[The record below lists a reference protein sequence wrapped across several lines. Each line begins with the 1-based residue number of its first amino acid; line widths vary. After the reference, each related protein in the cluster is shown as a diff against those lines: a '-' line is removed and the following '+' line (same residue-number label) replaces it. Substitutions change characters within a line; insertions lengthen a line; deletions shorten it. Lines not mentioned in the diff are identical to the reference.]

1 MFIHHATHSVAFRLT
16 QFQDW
21 AAALSK
27 PLNRAFESN
36 ADAPSGLRRHRR
48 GAYGRAVIRRG
59 KSMDI
64 KSVGV
69 VGAGQMGNGIA
80 HVLAVAGYDVLLND
94 ISEDN
99 LSRALAQI
107 DKNLE
112 RQVSRE
118 KITAEDKA
126 AALARIK
133 TTLKLT
139 DLGPSDLIIE
149 AATERE
155 TVKTAIFE
163 DLLPHLKPETILTS
177 NTSSISITRLASRT
191 DRPEKFMGFHFM
203 NPVPVMQLVELIR
216 GIATDEPTYQAC
228 LKVVENL
235 GKTAASAE
243 DFPAFIVNRILMPM
257 INEAVYT
264 LYEGVGSVKSID
276 ESMKLGANHP
286 MGPLE
291 LADFIGLDTCLA
303 IMNVL
308 HDGLADTKY
317 RPCPLLTKYVEAGW
331 LGRKTQRG
339 FYDYRGETPVPT
351 R

>member
-1 MFIHHATHSVAFRLT
+1 M
-16 QFQDW
+16 
-21 AAALSK
+21 
-27 PLNRAFESN
+27 
-36 ADAPSGLRRHRR
+36 
-48 GAYGRAVIRRG
+48 GAYGAANVTAKDDLMAIQT
-59 KSMDI
+59 
-64 KSVGV
+64 VGV
-69 VGAGQMGNGIA
+69 IGAGQMGNGIA
-80 HVLAVAGYDVLLND
+80 HVLSQSGYSVLLND
-94 ISEDN
+94 VNQD
-99 LSRALAQI
+99 A
-107 DKNLE
+107 LE
-112 RQVSRE
+112 RAIERVRKNMDRQLRGG
-118 KITAEDKA
+118 KISAGEIDA
-126 AALARIK
+126 AMGRIK
-133 TTLKLT
+133 TTL
-139 DLGPSDLIIE
+139 DLAELGTSDLIIE
-149 AATERE
+149 AATEDE
-155 TVKTAIFE
+155 SVKQKIF
-163 DLLPHLKPETILTS
+163 DNVLPHMKPNTILTS

-216 GIATDEPTYQAC
+216 GIATDQETYNSC
-228 LKVVENL
+228 LEVVNSL

-276 ESMKLGANHP
+276 QSMKLGANHP

>member
-1 MFIHHATHSVAFRLT
+1 MEISR
-16 QFQDW
+16 
-21 AAALSK
+21 
-27 PLNRAFESN
+27 
-36 ADAPSGLRRHRR
+36 
-48 GAYGRAVIRRG
+48 
-59 KSMDI
+59 
-64 KSVGV
+64 VGV
-69 VGAGQMGNGIA
+69 IGAGQMGNGIA
-80 HVLAVAGYDVLLND
+80 HVLALAGYDVLLND
-94 ISEDN
+94 ISEQALSDAQDLIRAN
-99 LSRALAQI
+99 LG
-107 DKNLE
+107 
-112 RQVSRE
+112 RQAARG
-118 KITAEDKA
+118 KITDADMQSA
-126 AALARIK
+126 MDRIS
-133 TTLKLT
+133 TTLTLT
-139 DLGPSDLIIE
+139 DLGKTDLVIE

-155 TVKTAIFE
+155 SVKQAIFE
-163 DLLPHLKPETILTS
+163 DLVPHLQPHTILTS

-216 GIATDEPTYQAC
+216 GIATDEDTFKSC
-228 LKVVENL
+228 LSVVERL

-264 LYEGVGSVKSID
+264 LYEGVGSVRSID
-276 ESMKLGANHP
+276 ESLKLGANHP

-339 FYDYRGETPVPT
+339 FYDYRGDVPVPT